1 MRIKIINLLDE
12 TVLEGD
18 IEYSNFLEKII
29 NLLKLHEYKII
40 IEEQDNG

>member
-18 IEYSNFLEKII
+18 IEYSNFLEK
-29 NLLKLHEYKII
+29 YKFIKTA
-40 IEEQDNG
+40 